1 MLSAVDEDRIET
13 AVGKAEDG
21 TSGEILVVL
30 AKEVSRYR
38 EVPLA
43 WAAAVSL
50 AVPPIALTLS
60 VRPLA
65 AYIESLWAL
74 AQAGA
79 LDNELSIA
87 LSVYAF
93 GQIVVFLA
101 VFGLVSI
108 PAVRRALTPRSLKNH
123 RVARAAHHQF
133 VSISSRAIGSETG
146 ILIFVALDDHQV
158 QILADA
164 GIHQKVGEAV
174 WTAAADAIG
183 AAMKAGHDPTAGVI
197 KAVELCGAA
206 LKEHFP
212 ASGPQAHRFS
222 NRPLEV

>member
-1 MLSAVDEDRIET
+1 MLSDIDEERIAA
-13 AVGKAEDG
+13 AVGKAEEG
-21 TSGEILVVL
+21 TGGEILVVL

-43 WAAAVSL
+43 WAAALSL
-50 AVPPIALTLS
+50 ALPPIVLALS

-93 GQIVVFLA
+93 GSDRHLPGCVRHCL
-101 VFGLVSI
+101 I
-108 PAVRRALTPRSLKNH
+108 PAVRRILTPRSLKSH

-133 VSISSRAIGSETG
+133 VSISSRATGSETG
-146 ILIFVALDDHQV
+146 VLMFVALDDHQV

-164 GIHQKVGEAV
+164 GIHQKVGETV
-174 WTAAADAIG
+174 WTAAATAIG
-183 AAMKAGHDPTAGVI
+183 AAMKAGHDPTSGI
-197 KAVELCGAA
+197 ITAVEMCGAA

>member
-1 MLSAVDEDRIET
+1 MLSDIDEERIAA
-13 AVGKAEDG
+13 AVGKAEEG
-21 TSGEILVVL
+21 TGGEILVVL
-30 AKEVSRYR
+30 AEEVSRYR

-43 WAAAVSL
+43 WAAALSL
-50 AVPPIALTLS
+50 ALPPIVLALS

-93 GQIVVFLA
+93 GQIAIFLA
-101 VFGLVSI
+101 VFAIVSI
-108 PAVRRALTPRSLKNH
+108 PAVRRILTPRSLKSH

-133 VSISSRAIGSETG
+133 VSISSRATGSETG
-146 ILIFVALDDHQV
+146 VLMFVALDDHQV
-158 QILADA
+158 QILAHA
-164 GIHQKVGEAV
+164 GIHQKVGETV
-174 WTAAADAIG
+174 WTAAATAIG
-183 AAMKAGHDPTAGVI
+183 AAMKAGHDPTSGI
-197 KAVELCGAA
+197 ITAVEMCGAA

>member
-1 MLSAVDEDRIET
+1 MLSDIDEDRIAA
-13 AVGKAEDG
+13 AVGKAEEG
-21 TSGEILVVL
+21 TGGEILVVL

-43 WAAAVSL
+43 WAAALSL
-50 AVPPIALTLS
+50 ALPPIILALS

-93 GQIVVFLA
+93 GQITIFLA
-101 VFGLVSI
+101 VFAIASI
-108 PAVRRALTPRSLKNH
+108 PAVRRVLTPRSLKSH

-133 VSISSRAIGSETG
+133 VSISSRATGSETG
-146 ILIFVALDDHQV
+146 VLMFVALDDHQV

-164 GIHQKVGEAV
+164 GIHQKVGETV
-174 WTAAADAIG
+174 WTAAATAIG
-183 AAMKAGHDPTAGVI
+183 AAMKAGHDPTSGI
-197 KAVELCGAA
+197 ITAVEMCGAA

-212 ASGPQAHRFS
+212 ASGPQAQRFS